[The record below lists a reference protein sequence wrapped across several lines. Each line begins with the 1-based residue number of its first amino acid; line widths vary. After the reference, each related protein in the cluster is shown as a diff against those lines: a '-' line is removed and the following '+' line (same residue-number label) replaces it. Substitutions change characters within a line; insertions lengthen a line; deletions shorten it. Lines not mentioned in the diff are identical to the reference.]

1 RHGRRAQGRL
11 PAAFY
16 HRARGVTA
24 SAPASASLRRQGC
37 RTHLSQR
44 GQGYRMWQIPPHRLA
59 RSAHATSPPLAQGR
73 GTTGIDIAATAD
85 VGGLQKRKCGPP
97 LPPSQVGGGGETKSR
112 PSEGE
117 RPVTAIWT
125 P

>member
-1 RHGRRAQGRL
+1 
-11 PAAFY
+11 
-16 HRARGVTA
+16 
-24 SAPASASLRRQGC
+24 
-37 RTHLSQR
+37 
-44 GQGYRMWQIPPHRLA
+44 MWQIPPHRLA

-117 RPVTAIWT
+117 RPVTAICDFPARKAGIDMDDAPVAT
-125 P
+125 SPVGSAPPRAPSTAAGLERRRNLT